1 MMVSAG
7 WFQDGLMLNA
17 FRIFGILAALLG
29 SGSSVL
35 AQETKPVPRSA
46 EIARPTEQ
54 VFRALKNY
62 FADSGT
68 HRFEL
73 VSADQA
79 TGKIVARRHGI
90 DDNTWREL
98 AYCEV
103 PAINI
108 LDTLQDG
115 TVTVHV
121 RLKPDRPNRTYVTV
135 TADFKGYYA
144 LGNAQHTVNCQSKGV
159 LEKDILASAGP
170 SQPESTD

>member
-1 MMVSAG
+1 
-7 WFQDGLMLNA
+7 MLKA
-17 FRIFGILAALLG
+17 FCIFGILAALLG
-29 SGSSVL
+29 SGSGVL
-35 AQETKPVPRSA
+35 AQEIEPVPRSA
-46 EIARPTEQ
+46 EIARPTDQ

-62 FADSGT
+62 FTDSGV
-68 HRFEL
+68 HQFEL

-79 TGKIVARRHGI
+79 AGIIVAKRHGI

-103 PAINI
+103 PAVNI

-115 TVTVHV
+115 TVIVHV
-121 RLKPDRPNRTYVTV
+121 KLKRDQPSQTYVTV

-144 LGNAQHTVNCQSKGV
+144 LGNAQHTVSCQSKGV
-159 LEKDILASAGP
+159 LEKDILASAGS